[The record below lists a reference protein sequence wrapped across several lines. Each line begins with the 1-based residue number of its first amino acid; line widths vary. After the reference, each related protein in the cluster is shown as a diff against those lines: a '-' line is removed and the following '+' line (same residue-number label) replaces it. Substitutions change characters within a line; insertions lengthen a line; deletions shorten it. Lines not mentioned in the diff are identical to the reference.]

1 MISKISLNSTPGACR
16 RTRSGF
22 EWLVLRLVGVR
33 LHRRYI
39 AISPASP
46 SLPVTKPLTLGPATG
61 SSDRLLVRALFPVIT
76 AGFGVECWWCLVI
89 SLFFLPQPFWLRS
102 SYGSATALYPDDLY
116 TIISQ
121 ACNKKGTIYITLKC
135 EDLAKEFNLRVQRM
149 QLKEG
154 EAGRHETIV
163 RASM

>member
-1 MISKISLNSTPGACR
+1 MRKMDLFDIQRYRLLRRPCQPQNRSISHPT
-16 RTRSGF
+16 TGF
-22 EWLVLRLVGVR
+22 
-33 LHRRYI
+33 
-39 AISPASP
+39 
-46 SLPVTKPLTLGPATG
+46 
-61 SSDRLLVRALFPVIT
+61 SDRLLVRVLFPVIT
-76 AGFGVECWWCLVI
+76 AGFGVEYWWCLVI
-89 SLFFLPQPFWLRS
+89 SLFFLPQPSWLRF
-102 SYGSATALYPDDLY
+102 SYGSATVLYPDDLY